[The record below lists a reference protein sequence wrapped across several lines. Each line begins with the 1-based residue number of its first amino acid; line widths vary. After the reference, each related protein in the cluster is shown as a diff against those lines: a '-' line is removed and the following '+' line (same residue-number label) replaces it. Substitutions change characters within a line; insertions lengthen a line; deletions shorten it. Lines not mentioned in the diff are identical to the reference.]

1 MLRSMTAAEVAPGRA
16 RSLFAGLG
24 SDYDRWSAVLSLGQ
38 DPRWRRFLVSHVPAG
53 PDAHVVDV
61 ACGTGLVTRELVR
74 RWGCR
79 VTGVDQSPEMLAG
92 ARARI
97 GAASGRVEL
106 LEGRAEQLP
115 FADAA
120 FDGLTC
126 TYLLRYV
133 EDVPATLTELA
144 RVLRPGAPFGYL
156 EFALPRQGPLR
167 WAWHLYT
174 GAGLPL
180 AGRVIS
186 PAWHEVGVF
195 LRPSILEFCARYP
208 PERLAAA
215 FTGAGFRDV
224 AFRRLSLGGGIVLW
238 GRRAGA

>member
-1 MLRSMTAAEVAPGRA
+1 MTAAEVAPGRA

-38 DPRWRRFLVSHVPAG
+38 DPRWRRFLVRHVTVG

-61 ACGTGLVTRELVR
+61 ACGTGLVTRELVHQR
-74 RWGCR
+74 GCR

-92 ARARI
+92 ARARL
-97 GAASGRVEL
+97 GDAADRAELVEA
-106 LEGRAEQLP
+106 RAEQLP
-115 FADAA
+115 FPDGT

-133 EDVPATLTELA
+133 ADVPATLAELA
-144 RVLRPGAPFGYL
+144 RVLAPGAPFAYL
-156 EFALPRQGPLR
+156 EFALPPPGPLR

-174 GAGLPL
+174 GVGLPL

-195 LRPSILEFCARYP
+195 LRSSIAEFCRRYP
-208 PERLAAA
+208 PAQLARA
-215 FTGAGFRDV
+215 FEDAGFEGV
-224 AFRRLSLGGGIVLW
+224 SYQRLSLGGGIVLW